1 MAGGALGSVINRQA
15 LANTP
20 SEVFNGY
27 IFLTAITLALSGAL
41 HGANTSLVFLH
52 SNLLP

>member
-1 MAGGALGSVINRQA
+1 MAGGTLGAIVNRQA

-27 IFLTAITLALSGAL
+27 VFLMAATLALSGAL
-41 HGANTSLVFLH
+41 HGANTS
-52 SNLLP
+52 